1 MDFELDQLNEK
12 QREAVEHVDGPL
24 LILAGAGSG
33 KTRVITNRV
42 AYLMQYGIDPS
53 NILALSFTNKAADEM
68 RERVAELTGPE
79 MAEDVHLS
87 TFHSLGANILRRD
100 IDVLGYKK
108 PFTILDQADQLTVVE
123 DAMDDLNL
131 DTSEIQPRDIL
142 TLISKAKM
150 AFSEPGEMEEL
161 KYNPL
166 RRFAQKIY
174 KHYTRA
180 LRGLN
185 AVDFDDLLCMP
196 VELFEESERIRQKYG
211 DRFQYVMV
219 DEYQDTNETQL
230 LMLQK
235 LVKDHG
241 NICVVGD
248 DDQSIYGFRGAVAEN
263 ILSFEKEFE
272 DTKVIKLEQN
282 YRSTN
287 TILDAANGL
296 IANNAF
302 RKDKELWS
310 AQGEGEPVT
319 YVECEDGEEEA
330 DYVAA
335 EIERM
340 RSEQRLNW
348 SDFAILYRVNPQS
361 QAFEKALKRYGIPY
375 EVRGSTE
382 FFDRREVKD
391 FVAYLK
397 AVLNPADEISMRRIV
412 NVPRRGIG
420 PTRMSRISDL
430 AREDNSSFF
439 DALKK
444 VADDPD
450 AIEGM
455 NHSSATKLRQFVETI
470 SEFHERLIEVDDSDG
485 PTAEVCEQLLERV
498 HLVDH
503 VRSQEDNDRRARER
517 IDNLEEVIASIRE
530 FDANSDQSVRTF
542 LERMA
547 LDSHRMGKDSEA
559 KNAVQLMTFHSSKGL
574 EFPAVFCV
582 GMEEHYIPHSQSIGR
597 EEDLAEER
605 RLAYVGLTRAQQ
617 YLTLTSAKK
626 RVRYGQELEREPS
639 RFLEELPDETV
650 VTGRARDRESMVE
663 KRAERNEKHLDEFK
677 NMIEGWQEDG

>member
-1 MDFELDQLNEK
+1 
-12 QREAVEHVDGPL
+12 
-24 LILAGAGSG
+24 
-33 KTRVITNRV
+33 
-42 AYLMQYGIDPS
+42 
-53 NILALSFTNKAADEM
+53 
-68 RERVAELTGPE
+68 
-79 MAEDVHLS
+79 
-87 TFHSLGANILRRD
+87 
-100 IDVLGYKK
+100 
-108 PFTILDQADQLTVVE
+108 
-123 DAMDDLNL
+123 
-131 DTSEIQPRDIL
+131 
-142 TLISKAKM
+142 
-150 AFSEPGEMEEL
+150 
-161 KYNPL
+161 
-166 RRFAQKIY
+166 
-174 KHYTRA
+174 
-180 LRGLN
+180 
-185 AVDFDDLLCMP
+185 
-196 VELFEESERIRQKYG
+196 
-211 DRFQYVMV
+211 
-219 DEYQDTNETQL
+219 
-230 LMLQK
+230 
-235 LVKDHG
+235 
-241 NICVVGD
+241 
-248 DDQSIYGFRGAVAEN
+248 
-263 ILSFEKEFE
+263 
-272 DTKVIKLEQN
+272 
-282 YRSTN
+282 
-287 TILDAANGL
+287 
-296 IANNAF
+296 
-302 RKDKELWS
+302 
-310 AQGEGEPVT
+310 VT

-330 DYVAA
+330 EYVAT

-430 AREDNSSFF
+430 AREENTTFF
-439 DALKK
+439 QALKK
-444 VADDPD
+444 VASDPD
-450 AIEGM
+450 VIEGM

-470 SEFHERLIEVDDSDG
+470 EDFHKRLPEVDDSKES
-485 PTAEVCEQLLERV
+485 TAAVCEELLDRI

-547 LDSHRMGKDSEA
+547 LDSHRMGKDTEA

-597 EEDLAEER
+597 EDDIAEER

-650 VTGRARDRESMVE
+650 VTGRARNRESMVE
-663 KRAERNEKHLDEFK
+663 KQAERNEEHLDEFK
-677 NMIEGWQEDG
+677 SMIEGWKEDG